1 MRIHTSA
8 LPEGFSFALLAQKYN
23 LDPASDFIIDVEGFF
38 LAGSIP
44 DLSAGDLLEFV
55 PTEPP
60 PATLQERVEAAET
73 LINLILS
80 EGEV

>member
-1 MRIHTSA
+1 MRIHKSD

-44 DLSAGDLLEFV
+44 DLSAEELLEFV
-55 PTEPP
+55 PSEPP

-73 LINLILS
+73 IIDLLLM
-80 EGEV
+80 EAQ